1 MIGEEKAR
9 LDSAVVRISGLLI
22 RLADTKQINDTF
34 YKDITQFYDELYGLN
49 KLLAM
54 YLKLDSGNF
63 LNEMANVT
71 SLKDIFTDVSVQF
84 ESIEP
89 ILCDVVDLIDKDD
102 VIIADKTVEMD
113 TTTIAQLL
121 KECNE
126 VTKNNKL
133 VMKSVREI
141 IGTYLDFEEILE
153 NHIGTIDD
161 IVNESLNQLFEIYEE
176 RNGSP
181 IRHYPLFTLDK
192 IVGLLTRDTPDERM
206 LSKYGR
212 RIHSNQPQI
221 EEEPKFPTFSIA
233 DVKISKKFIQLQK
246 TLNPIEKSLI
256 EILPQRIEA
265 FQSRSFKFTDD
276 LAILLNE
283 KYNAVMINYRY
294 LTREVRTLKLELVDN
309 RWNFIFGIL
318 NTELSSRI
326 QSVQKNYSDLKSDT
340 FSDKILL
347 KQKKKLEK
355 DTQIISKT
363 FNTIYKALE
372 FSLLS
377 TDIASDINDLAEK
390 WIHLREVTDEYLD
403 TVPSLSD
410 NEALLFINERSKLN
424 TNKIAGNDLDFLK
437 PPRISRFDSRDET
450 TTDEEPD
457 VANLTIESIANNLR
471 QFSLGSNSK
480 KNDNTDN
487 TLVSGYTTMKKM
499 TKPLIIPSI
508 TSTTS
513 GTTVSTEI
521 TEELLAMK
529 DNATYPL
536 FEGRVLNLG
545 TKHGNDR
552 FPSLE
557 DYKEAIPE
565 KLGPAQ
571 AFKETPLMYAMEANN
586 SDYDSDLESSRMDD
600 VILNGKKPLPR
611 RFELPHST
619 KSSIVNIPDNRI
631 KYSCEEVRNMETSK
645 LRYYATCSS
654 LIPRVKMPSSVIGNG
669 KIRPPPQSSKI
680 VTLPNFNYNRVIP
693 SNMNRY
699 QTMKTSVRRKLRQ
712 PTLMSQLL
720 TPPSRR

>member
-1 MIGEEKAR
+1 MIGEEKAK
-9 LDSAVVRISGLLI
+9 LDSAVVRISGLLT
-22 RLADTKQINDTF
+22 RLADTEQINDIF
-34 YKDITQFYDELYGLN
+34 YNDITQFYDELYGLN

-54 YLKLDSGNF
+54 YLKLDNENF
-63 LNEMANVT
+63 LNEMANVA
-71 SLKDIFTDVSVQF
+71 SLRDIFSDILVQF

-89 ILCDVVDLIDKDD
+89 ILCDIVDLIDKDD
-102 VIIADKTVEMD
+102 TMIATKAVEMD

-133 VMKSVREI
+133 VMKSIREI

-161 IVNESLNQLFEIYEE
+161 IVNESLNQLFEIHEE

-206 LSKYGR
+206 LSKSGR

-221 EEEPKFPTFSIA
+221 EEEPKFPTFSVT

-256 EILPQRIEA
+256 EILPHRIEA
-265 FQSRSFKFTDD
+265 FQSRPFTYTDD
-276 LAILLNE
+276 LAVLLNE
-283 KYNAVMINYRY
+283 KYDVVMINYRY
-294 LTREVRTLKLELVDN
+294 LTREVRALKLELVDN

-318 NTELSSRI
+318 NTELSDRI
-326 QSVQKNYSDLKSDT
+326 QSVQKNYNDLKSHT
-340 FSDKILL
+340 FLEKIQER
-347 KQKKKLEK
+347 QKKKLEK
-355 DTQIISKT
+355 DTHIISKT

-377 TDIASDINDLAEK
+377 TDIASGINDLAEK
-390 WIHLREVTDEYLD
+390 WIHLREITDEYLD
-403 TVPSLSD
+403 SVPSLAD
-410 NEALLFINERSKLN
+410 NEALMFINERSRAN
-424 TNKIAGNDLDFLK
+424 QNRIAEVDLDFLK

-471 QFSLGSNSK
+471 QFSLGSNTK
-480 KNDNTDN
+480 KSDNTDN
-487 TLVSGYTTMKKM
+487 TLVSGQTTIKKM

-513 GTTVSTEI
+513 GTTISTEI

-529 DNATYPL
+529 DNVDYPL
-536 FEGRVLNLG
+536 FESRVLNLG
-545 TKHGNDR
+545 TKHGGDR
-552 FPSLE
+552 FPSLAG
-557 DYKEAIPE
+557 YKESITE
-565 KLGPAQ
+565 KLEPAQ
-571 AFKETPLMYAMEANN
+571 AFKGTPLMYPMDDNN
-586 SDYDSDLESSRMDD
+586 SDYESDLESSRLDGA
-600 VILNGKKPLPR
+600 ILNGKKTVPR
-611 RFELPHST
+611 NFHFPHPT
-619 KSSIVNIPDNRI
+619 KPHVVSISDNHIPYDT
-631 KYSCEEVRNMETSK
+631 EEVRKMETSK
-645 LRYYATCSS
+645 LRYYSRCCS
-654 LIPRVKMPSSVIGNG
+654 LIPRVKMPTNIIDSG

-680 VTLPNFNYNRVIP
+680 AMLPNLDGNIVIP
-693 SNMNRY
+693 TGMGRY